1 MVFRAIALK
10 AELCLLKFT
19 ILNLHQGNQNSLC
32 SLRRCKRK
40 SMDSKFTFIL
50 RICQAPFRVQNVLFH
65 LIPIKTHE
73 VLFSLFTN
81 KKIEI
86 QLSQQNYQFPQ
97 PRCNLGRDKTTIQTQ
112 FYIFGYKFQTLS
124 TIPRPIL
131 ICWGPHRR

>member
-10 AELCLLKFT
+10 AELCLLKFI

-32 SLRRCKRK
+32 SLTRCNRK

-50 RICQAPFRVQNVLFH
+50 RICQAPFRVQNVLCH
-65 LIPIKTHE
+65 LIPIKTPRSTI
-73 VLFSLFTN
+73 FIIKN

-124 TIPRPIL
+124 TIPRQIL
-131 ICWGPHRR
+131 NWWVPHRN